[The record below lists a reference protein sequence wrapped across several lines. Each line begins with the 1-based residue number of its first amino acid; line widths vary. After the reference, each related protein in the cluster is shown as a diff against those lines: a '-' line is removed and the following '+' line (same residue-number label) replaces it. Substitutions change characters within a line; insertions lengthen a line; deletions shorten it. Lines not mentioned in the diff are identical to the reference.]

1 MTHTPTDLSA
11 SGRAPARSDADK
23 TAVVVMGVSGSG
35 KTTIAEVLA
44 RRLGWQ
50 EAEADDFHPA
60 ANIAKMH
67 DGIPLTDADRQPWL
81 AALRGWINAAPGSVI
96 LTCSALKRSYRDV
109 LRTADARVEFIHL
122 DGDHELIR
130 QRISARKGHFMPASL
145 LDSQFATLEPLQPD
159 EAGLVVGVAGDPDAI
174 ADQAIHA
181 LHLGD

>member
-1 MTHTPTDLSA
+1 MVAPSA
-11 SGRAPARSDADK
+11 SDK

-35 KTTIAEVLA
+35 KTTVAEILA

-60 ANIAKMH
+60 ANVAKMH
-67 DGIPLTDADRQPWL
+67 DGIPLTDQDRMPWL
-81 AALRGWINAAPGSVI
+81 IALRDWINAAPGSVI

-122 DGDHELIR
+122 DGDHEVIR
-130 QRISARKGHFMPASL
+130 KRITARKGHFMPASL

-159 EAGLVVGVAGDPDAI
+159 EAGLVVDVEGDPTAI
-174 ADQAIHA
+174 ADQAITA
-181 LHLGD
+181 LHLGG